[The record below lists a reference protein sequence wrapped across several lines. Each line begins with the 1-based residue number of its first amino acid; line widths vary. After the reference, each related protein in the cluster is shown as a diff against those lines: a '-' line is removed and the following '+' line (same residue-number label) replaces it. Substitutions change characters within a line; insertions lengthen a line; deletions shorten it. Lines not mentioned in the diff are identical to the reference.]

1 LCSDLLNTH
10 AQITWSLKH
19 TSLQQAVQLMMA
31 MTTMKSIY
39 HHTDN
44 DWLLTSVG
52 EKRGYIEP
60 QHLRELWFH
69 TGTACNLHC
78 PDCFEH
84 SSPEDHRLETLTYD
98 DAIPCIH
105 EAVTLGIDAF
115 SFTGGEPFLAR
126 DTVRILDY
134 ALTSR
139 PCLVLT
145 NGTQPLRA
153 RLREISALLD
163 KPHALSFRVSLDYP
177 DAKRHD
183 ARRGNGMFAMAL
195 DTLGQLHQ
203 KGFHVSV
210 ARRHEDGEDYDVVNA
225 AYQPL
230 FASVGLPIDTPLI
243 AFPNLDKTDTPEIT
257 ENCMTTY
264 HTPKSRGKFMCA
276 FSRMIVK
283 QNSQMRVYACT
294 LVDDNPSYDL
304 GGSLTEATRTRV
316 QLGHP
321 RCYACFAN
329 GTSCSEL

>member
-1 LCSDLLNTH
+1 
-10 AQITWSLKH
+10 
-19 TSLQQAVQLMMA
+19 MMA
-31 MTTMKSIY
+31 MTTMKSSY
-39 HHTDN
+39 HRTDN
-44 DWLLTSVG
+44 DWLRTSAG

-115 SFTGGEPFLAR
+115 SFTGGEPFVAR

-134 ALTSR
+134 ALDFR

-153 RLREISALLD
+153 RLKEISALLD

-177 DAKRHD
+177 DAERHD
-183 ARRGNGMFAMAL
+183 ARRGNGMFAIAL

-210 ARRHEDGEDYDVVNA
+210 ARRHEDKEDSNA
-225 AYQPL
+225 VSTAYQP
-230 FASVGLPIDTPLI
+230 FFTSVGLPADTPLI
-243 AFPNLDKTDTPEIT
+243 AFPNLEIASTPDIT
-257 ENCMTTY
+257 ENCMATY
-264 HTPKSRGKFMCA
+264 HTPESREKFMCA
-276 FSRMIVK
+276 FSRMIIK
-283 QNSQMRVYACT
+283 QDGRMRVYACT
-294 LVDDNPSYDL
+294 LVDDDPYYDL
-304 GGSLTEATRTRV
+304 SNSLTEAARTRV

-321 RCYACFAN
+321 RCYACFASSA
-329 GTSCSEL
+329 SCSEL

>member
-1 LCSDLLNTH
+1 M
-10 AQITWSLKH
+10 KP
-19 TSLQQAVQLMMA
+19 
-31 MTTMKSIY
+31 MTKMKSVY
-39 HHTDN
+39 HRTDN
-44 DWLLTSVG
+44 DWLRTSAG

-60 QHLRELWFH
+60 QRLRELWFH

-98 DAIPCIH
+98 DAISFIH
-105 EAVTLGIDAF
+105 EAVNLGIDAF
-115 SFTGGEPFLAR
+115 SFTGGEPFMVR
-126 DTVRILDY
+126 DMVPILNY
-134 ALTSR
+134 ALDFR

-145 NGTQPLRA
+145 NGTQPLREQLTEITS
-153 RLREISALLD
+153 LRN
-163 KPHALSFRVSLDYP
+163 KPHALSFRISLDYP
-177 DAKRHD
+177 DAQRHD
-183 ARRGNGMFAMAL
+183 AQRGSGMFAMAL
-195 DTLGQLHQ
+195 NTLGDLYRA
-203 KGFHVSV
+203 GFHVSV
-210 ARRHEDGEDYDVVNA
+210 ARRRQDGENPDKISA
-225 AYQPL
+225 AYLP
-230 FASVGLPIDTPLI
+230 FFTSMGLPIDTPLI
-243 AFPNLDKTDTPEIT
+243 SFPNLDKDDTPEIT

-264 HTPKSRGKFMCA
+264 HTPKSRVKFMCA

-294 LVDDNPSYDL
+294 LVNDNPYYDL